1 MKAYRVSQFWE
12 EEYQY
17 FARERAKL
25 KAQRLIQ
32 PVQPVFSAEQS
43 PAFDVQLSD
52 LGKEKAKESA

>member
-25 KAQRLIQ
+25 KAQKLI
-32 PVQPVFSAEQS
+32 QPVFSAERS
-43 PAFDVQLSD
+43 PAFDVQLSEF
-52 LGKEKAKESA
+52 GKKKAKESA